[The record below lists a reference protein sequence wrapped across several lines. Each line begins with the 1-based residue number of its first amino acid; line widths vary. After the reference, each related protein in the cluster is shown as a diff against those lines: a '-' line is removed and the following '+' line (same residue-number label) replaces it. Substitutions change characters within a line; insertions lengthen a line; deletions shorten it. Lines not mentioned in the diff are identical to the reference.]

1 MPGHASFAYFF
12 LGFTSASSSVN
23 SGAGTVSGAGGGVT
37 GEREMS
43 GAAFT
48 VTPAKKDVGERGVR
62 AVGDI
67 AAPSIE
73 KLILEPMC
81 GRFYKDRLLEM
92 RIYRK

>member
-1 MPGHASFAYFF
+1 
-12 LGFTSASSSVN
+12 
-23 SGAGTVSGAGGGVT
+23 
-37 GEREMS
+37 MS

-67 AAPSIE
+67 TAPSIE